1 MDDIHKELIIYL
13 VGAVLIAAILF
24 TAIVVDN
31 HNIHQAKIR
40 ILELTLEAAKLEN
53 QG

>member
-31 HNIHQAKIR
+31 QKTNQARIR
-40 ILELTLEAAKLEN
+40 ILELALEAAKLES
-53 QG
+53 QK